1 MNKLYL
7 AGKWTAGAQV
17 QPVVSPYDGHTVAEV
32 HRAGPEH
39 YRQAIDGAVEAA
51 KQLRSL
57 PVHRIAA
64 ALERMKAFLASH
76 IDEAARNLA
85 EEAGKPLKSG
95 QAEVQRALHIVE
107 DGVEECKRLGGESL
121 PLDRLPWGEGRFAL
135 VKRFPRGVIA
145 GITPFN
151 FPLHLVAHK
160 IFPALA
166 SRNAIIIK
174 PASQTPLSALMW
186 ARTFDETDLPPGA
199 LSVLPGSPEAAGVL
213 VDDPRVGELSFTGSG
228 EVGWGLKARAA
239 RKHVSLELGG
249 NAGAIVHRDADL
261 DAAAAALCLGAFA
274 LAGQSCISTQGIYVQ
289 QDSYEAFAN
298 QLVSAAEQLKV
309 GDPLDPETDVGPVI
323 SDHEARRIEEWV
335 SEALSQGARVL
346 TGNRREGNLLWPTVL
361 ADTRPEMKVNC
372 RELFGPVVTLTPYD
386 DFAEALEMVNDS
398 EYGLQAGVFTRDVG
412 LIHQAYRT
420 LEVGGVMVNAA
431 PTWRIDHMPYG
442 GVKASGEGREGV
454 RYAMQAMTEP
464 RLLVIH
470 LPD

>member
-1 MNKLYL
+1 MNQLYL
-7 AGKWTAGAQV
+7 AGEWIAGSEV
-17 QPVVSPYDGHTVAEV
+17 QPVISPFDGHTVAEV

-39 YRQAIDGAVEAA
+39 YRQAIDRAVEAA
-51 KQLRSL
+51 RELKSL
-57 PVHRIAA
+57 PAHRIAS
-64 ALERMKAFLASH
+64 ALEQMKAYLAEH
-76 IDEAARNLA
+76 VEEAARILA

-95 QAEVQRALHIVE
+95 RVEVQRALHIVE
-107 DGVEECKRLGGESL
+107 DGVEECKRLGGETL
-121 PLDRLPWGEGRFAL
+121 PLDRRPWGEGRFAL
-135 VKRFPRGVIA
+135 VERFPRGVIA

-160 IFPALA
+160 IIPALA

-186 ARTFDETDLPPGA
+186 ARAFDETDLPPGA

-213 VDDPRVGELSFTGSG
+213 VDDQRVGGLSFTGSG

-239 RKHVSLELGG
+239 RKHVSLELAG
-249 NAGAIVHRDADL
+249 NAGAIVHSDADL
-261 DAAAAALCLGAFA
+261 DAAVADLCLGAFA
-274 LAGQSCISTQGIYVQ
+274 LAGQSCISTQRIFVQ
-289 QDSYEAFAN
+289 QDIYGDFADR
-298 QLVSAAEQLKV
+298 LVAAAEQLAV
-309 GDPLDPETDVGPVI
+309 GDPLDSDTDVGPVI
-323 SDHEARRIEEWV
+323 SDHDARRIEEWV

-346 TGNRREGNLLWPTVL
+346 TGNRRRGNLLWPTVL

-372 RELFGPVVTLTPYD
+372 REVFGPVVTLTPYD
-386 DFAEALEMVNDS
+386 DFAEALERVNDS
-398 EYGLQAGVFTRDVG
+398 EYGLQAGVSTRDVG

-454 RYAMQAMTEP
+454 RYAMRAMTEL
-464 RLLVIH
+464 RLLVIN
-470 LPD
+470 LPE